1 MSWQLLVDL
10 IADEVGAD
18 AALRIEDRARIELGG
33 LRITIAKRKPITV
46 ETIDSIA
53 PGRPKEAAKA
63 LGVHP
68 RTIYRVLQRDRII
81 R

>member
-1 MSWQLLVDL
+1 MSWKILIDL
-10 IADEVGAD
+10 IIEEVGQD
-18 AALRIEDRARIELGG
+18 AAMRIENRARVELGG
-33 LRITIAKRKPITV
+33 LRVTVAKRRPITV
-46 ETIDSIA
+46 ETIDAVA

>member
-1 MSWQLLVDL
+1 MSWDALLCL
-10 IADEVGAD
+10 IADEVGSE
-18 AALRIEDRARIELGG
+18 AAARIEERARIELGG
-33 LRITIAKRKPITV
+33 LRITIAKRRTITV
-46 ETIDSIA
+46 ETIDAVA

>member
-1 MSWQLLVDL
+1 MTWEVLVAI
-10 IADEVGAD
+10 IADEAGSETAE
-18 AALRIEDRARIELGG
+18 RIEERARIELGG

-46 ETIDSIA
+46 ETIDAVA